1 MGSERVSIKKEE
13 LRNAFLGALQN
24 CHENR
29 YQFSA
34 LLADQLETFESG

>member
-1 MGSERVSIKKEE
+1 MKERAESRKGK
-13 LRNAFLGALQN
+13 LRNAFFGALQN

-34 LLADQLETFESG
+34 FLADRLEAFGCD